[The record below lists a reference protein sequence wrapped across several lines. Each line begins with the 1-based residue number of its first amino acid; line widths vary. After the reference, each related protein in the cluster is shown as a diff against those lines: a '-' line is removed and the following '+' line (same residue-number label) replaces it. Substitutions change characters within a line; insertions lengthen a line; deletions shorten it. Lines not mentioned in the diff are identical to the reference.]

1 MYVSGGWFG
10 RKESDTRIMLR
21 KLRRRDGRGI
31 QDIYKTDESGHG
43 HMLTRQM
50 LTRQML
56 TGQMLT
62 GQMLTPLAIF
72 ATIAHK
78 LFV

>member
-1 MYVSGGWFG
+1 MGHYKG
-10 RKESDTRIMLR
+10 
-21 KLRRRDGRGI
+21 
-31 QDIYKTDESGHG
+31 KTDAFVHGLAICTGISSMGHG